1 MADQLEIA
9 DQLDMPAQLDMDNE
23 ITEEILLGAGYNN
36 FREGGPDVGRLVEV
50 FCFPLD
56 EDFPHVTFEIC
67 RGLVHDTNINAILLH
82 APCALISIV
91 NRQLNFYDIAYPYD
105 GDTVA
110 IDEDEYS
117 SIYWRYHIPRR
128 MPLLKK
134 KKRETDPIQLEQE
147 TNNSKKT
154 KKIIPLIN
162 PAGAAA
168 RALEYGGR
176 KTKKTRKSRKSRRKK

>member
-1 MADQLEIA
+1 MA
-9 DQLDMPAQLDMDNE
+9 AQLDMDNE
-23 ITEEILLGAGYNN
+23 MTEELLLGAGYNN
-36 FREGGPDVGRLVEV
+36 FRDGGPAVGRLVEV
-50 FCFPLD
+50 YCFPLD
-56 EDFPHVTFEIC
+56 ADFPHDTFEIC
-67 RGLVHDTNINAILLH
+67 RGLVHGDTNHNAIVLH
-82 APCALISIV
+82 DPCDLISIV
-91 NRQLNFYDIAYPYD
+91 NRQLDYYGAANPDI
-105 GDTVA
+105 GNTTVR

-134 KKRETDPIQLEQE
+134 KKQKTDPEQLEQE
-147 TNNSKKT
+147 TKNAIQT

>member
-1 MADQLEIA
+1 MDERV
-9 DQLDMPAQLDMDNE
+9 DMDAQLDMENE
-23 ITEEILLGAGYNN
+23 ITEEILLGAGYNS
-36 FREGGPDVGRLVEV
+36 FREGAPDVGRLVEV

-67 RGLVHDTNINAILLH
+67 RGLVDDTNINAILLH

-91 NRQLNFYDIAYPYD
+91 NRRLDFYDIAYPD
-105 GDTVA
+105 IGNTVA
-110 IDEDEYS
+110 IDEDDYS

-128 MPLLKK
+128 MPLP
-134 KKRETDPIQLEQE
+134 KKRKRKTDPEQLEQE
-147 TNNSKKT
+147 TNNA

-162 PAGAAA
+162 PAGAAV